1 MTQDP
6 SLMSADG
13 PKTPISPMG
22 KSGTMKAGDKEK
34 KIGHRR
40 IGEGG
45 EVTYKKVHSL
55 LLYIFL

>member
-1 MTQDP
+1 MTQD
-6 SLMSADG
+6 SSITSGDG

-22 KSGTMKAGDKEK
+22 RVGTMKAGDKEK

-45 EVTYKKVHSL
+45 EVTYKKVSTIL
-55 LLYIFL
+55 